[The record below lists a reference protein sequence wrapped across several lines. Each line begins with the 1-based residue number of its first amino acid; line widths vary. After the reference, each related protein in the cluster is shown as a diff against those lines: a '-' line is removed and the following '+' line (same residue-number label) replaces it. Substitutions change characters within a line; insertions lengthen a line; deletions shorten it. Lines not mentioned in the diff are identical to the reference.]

1 MIPPTALR
9 GSDAELVLGIV
20 APVGTDL
27 DTFVAI
33 LRDHLEKFRYRPQTI
48 RASQFLDHLQLER
61 FGVRLDASTE
71 NTRLTTYMDAGTK
84 VRELTGRAD
93 LLALHAILEAFR
105 TRQPDPTRAADTAP
119 KPRQAYVIRSLK
131 HPDEVHTL
139 RQVYQS
145 GFFLIGLYST
155 EKERLNYLT
164 EDKACTPEDA
174 ARLIERDKDESALG
188 QRTRDTFALA
198 DVFIRFNP
206 NKRSQTKRQVYRFL
220 DIIFGNPHLTPT
232 QDEHAMFLAHGA
244 ALRSGDLSRQVGAVI
259 TSAEGDL
266 LATGANDVPRAGG
279 GLYWPGKGDKRDSV
293 RGYDANERRRD
304 EIALDIYKRM
314 LPAHASER
322 PPEELLAE
330 AKMRLKDSLLWD
342 ITEYSRAVHA
352 EMEAILSCTRTRG
365 QTRGATL
372 YSTTFPCHNC
382 AKHIIGAGI
391 SRVVFIEPYP
401 KSQALALHADSIAL
415 ERARADRVLFEP
427 FIGLGPR
434 RFMELFAINPG
445 HGYRVHRKV
454 GGKTAQWYRATANLR
469 APMLPSSYLDREQL
483 IISELKHLKEQ
494 INANPVPASN

>member
-1 MIPPTALR
+1 MIPPTALK
-9 GSDAELVLGIV
+9 GKDAELVLGIV
-20 APVGTDL
+20 AAVGTDL

-33 LRDHLEKFRYRPQTI
+33 LEDHLHKFRYKPRTI
-48 RASQFLDHLQLER
+48 RTSQFLARLQPER
-61 FGVRLDASTE
+61 FGVRIDSSTE
-71 NTRLTTYMDAGTK
+71 NNRLWTYMDAGRK
-84 VRELTGRAD
+84 VREATGRGD
-93 LLALHAILEAFR
+93 LLALHAILEIFR
-105 TRQPDPTRAADTAP
+105 TRQPDPTRAADAAP

-131 HPDEVHTL
+131 HPDEVQTL

-155 EKERLNYLT
+155 EKERRTYLT
-164 EDKACTPEDA
+164 EDKACTPEQA
-174 ARLIERDKDESALG
+174 ARLIERDRDESDLG

-206 NKRSQTKRQVYRFL
+206 NKRTQAKKQVYRFL

-259 TSAEGDL
+259 TSVQGDL

-314 LPAHASER
+314 LPAPSSDR
-322 PPEELLAE
+322 PTEELLAE
-330 AKMRLKDSLLWD
+330 AKTRLKDSLVWD
-342 ITEYSRAVHA
+342 ITEYGRAVHA
-352 EMEAILSCTRTRG
+352 EMEAILSCTRTGG

-391 SRVVFIEPYP
+391 SRVVFVEPYP
-401 KSQALALHADSIAL
+401 KSQAMALHHDSIAL
-415 ERARADRVLFEP
+415 ERARPGRVLFEP

-434 RFMELFAINPG
+434 RFMELFALNPG
-445 HGYRVHRKV
+445 EGYRVKRKV
-454 GGKTAQWYRATANLR
+454 DGKTAPWDRATANLR
-469 APMLPSSYLDREQL
+469 VPMLPSSYVDREQL
-483 IISELKHLKEQ
+483 IISELNNLKDQ
-494 INANPVPASN
+494 IHADPSPASS